1 MKLLF
6 ENWKRFLKEGP
17 LDDFAEYSEYET
29 PKAPSIGYGLGN
41 ETFVKRAKEIMAPT
55 GDNWVII
62 TVGDVSGLE
71 SKIDGYLFQSWLKE
85 KNYPKGTKIIVV
97 GSVPY
102 EDDYIEPEWILHDI
116 LGHSIG
122 NKYFAARGARSPD
135 GWLSPYTFARQ
146 SGSPILPEYKQT
158 EDLRKN
164 VVNSLLQ
171 LLPQDMFK
179 AEVLFDRIYDIFGAI
194 AMGQIKIDQ
203 ALPQMETEEEKELTK
218 DIFDFVDSW
227 VNNFPRDKPT
237 ILTSW

>member
-1 MKLLF
+1 MKNLF

-71 SKIDGYLFQSWLKE
+71 SKIDGYLFQSWLKK
-85 KNYPKGTKIIVV
+85 KNYPRGSKIIVA
-97 GSVPY
+97 GSTPY
-102 EDDYIEPEWILHDI
+102 QNDYKDPEWILHDVI
-116 LGHSIG
+116 GHVVG
-122 NKYFAARGARSPD
+122 DAYVEARNFRSTS
-135 GWLSPYTFARQ
+135 GWLNPYA
-146 SGSPILPEYKQT
+146 IPEYERMQR
-158 EDLRKN
+158 LRKN

-218 DIFDFVDSW
+218 DIFDFVDNW

-237 ILTSW
+237 ILRSW